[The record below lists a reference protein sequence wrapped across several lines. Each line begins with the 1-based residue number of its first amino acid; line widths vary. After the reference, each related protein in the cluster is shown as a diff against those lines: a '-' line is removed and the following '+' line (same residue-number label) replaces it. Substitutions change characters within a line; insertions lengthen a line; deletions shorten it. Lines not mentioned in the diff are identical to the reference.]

1 MIPHSLLVY
10 ATIIGLCVLGNL
22 WTPPSASAETRPP
35 FSIYDANWKT
45 DFSRHTVP
53 LEDIMSGGPPRDG
66 IPPIDNPT
74 FVPAADADAWLQNRE
89 PVVAIE
95 RQGIAKAYPLQILIW
110 HEIVNDTVGQEPIA
124 VTFCPLCNSAI
135 AFKRQ
140 LDTTVLD
147 FGTTGRLRFSDL
159 VMWDRQTESWWQQLT
174 GEAIIGALAGKR
186 LELVP
191 ASIVSYGAFKQTYPD
206 GLVLSKDTGFRRAYG
221 QNPYQGYDDI
231 DSAPFLFRGPRD
243 KRLPPMERVVALTVS
258 GIDKAYPYRRLSDKR
273 VIYDTVGTQWLV
285 VLFSPGTAS
294 ALDQSSIAQSRD
306 VGATGVFVP
315 ELDGRPVTLVA
326 QGEHFTDQETSSTW
340 NVLGKAT
347 AGPLAGR
354 QLTPIVHGNH
364 FAFAWLVFKPQT
376 QIYGN

>member
-1 MIPHSLLVY
+1 MLPHSLLVY
-10 ATIIGLCVLGNL
+10 ATVIGLCVLGSL
-22 WTPPSASAETRPP
+22 WELPSTSGETRPP
-35 FSIYDANWKT
+35 FSISDANWKT

-53 LEDIMSGGPPRDG
+53 LEDIMSGGLPRDG

-74 FVPAADADAWLQNRE
+74 FVSPAAADAWLQNRE
-89 PVVAIE
+89 PVVVIE

-110 HEIVNDTVGQEPIA
+110 HEIVNDTIGQEPIA

-354 QLTPIVHGNH
+354 QLTPIVHGDH